1 MEHIS
6 TSETARELGISQL
19 SVINYIK
26 SGKLIGKQNPINKRW
41 KVLKSSVKKL
51 LRERS

>member
-1 MEHIS
+1 MEYSS
-6 TSETARELGISQL
+6 TSDTARELGVSQL
-19 SVINYIK
+19 TVINYIK
-26 SGKLIGKQNPINKRW
+26 SKKLTGEQNPINKRW